1 MPSPTHEALLSLFR
15 SRPALA
21 WEVAAAAHPGLPKP
35 SGPVR
40 SLDRGF
46 AELQPAEYAADL
58 VQDCGEGPVLIVE
71 VQLSRDPDKP
81 WVWPR
86 YAIGL
91 ACRLQRPVLLL
102 VVTPRV
108 SVGRWA
114 RRRVDLGPCCAF
126 QPLVVGPEELLHPA
140 PETIADSPEMA
151 VLAAV
156 MGARAPDAGDRAL
169 QALLRLHPLDNA
181 DHDVYADLILTALP
195 RDLRA
200 RLEEL
205 MLQNYPFRSE
215 FAQRFL
221 AQGREEGKVLGKHE
235 GKLEGKIEGKVEG
248 KIEGK
253 IEGKLEGLRQGLR
266 FLLRSRFR
274 ADEAA
279 LISLLDACP
288 DASLESLGERLAD
301 ATTLTDTVSTLQSF
315 AGSEPAPS
323 PQTT

>member
-1 MPSPTHEALLSLFR
+1 
-15 SRPALA
+15 
-21 WEVAAAAHPGLPKP
+21 
-35 SGPVR
+35 
-40 SLDRGF
+40 
-46 AELQPAEYAADL
+46 
-58 VQDCGEGPVLIVE
+58 
-71 VQLSRDPDKP
+71 
-81 WVWPR
+81 
-86 YAIGL
+86 
-91 ACRLQRPVLLL
+91 
-102 VVTPRV
+102 
-108 SVGRWA
+108 VGRWA

-253 IEGKLEGLRQGLR
+253 LEGLRQGLR

-274 ADEAA
+274 ADEAT

>member
-1 MPSPTHEALLSLFR
+1 MLSPTHEALLSLFR
-15 SRPALA
+15 ARPALA
-21 WEVAAAAHPGLPKP
+21 WEVAAAAHPGLPLPVGK
-35 SGPVR
+35 VR
-40 SLDRGF
+40 SLDRSF
-46 AELQPAEYAADL
+46 VELQPAEYAADL

-71 VQLSRDPDKP
+71 VQLRRDAAKP

-91 ACRLQRPVLLL
+91 ACRLKRPVLLL

-114 RRRVDLGPCCAF
+114 RRTVDLGPCAAF

-140 PETIADSPEMA
+140 PEETPESAEMA

-156 MGARAPDAGDRAL
+156 MAARAPDAGDRAL
-169 QALLRLHPLDNA
+169 QALRRLRPLDNA
-181 DHDVYADLILTALP
+181 DHDVYADLVLTALP

-221 AQGREEGKVLGKHE
+221 ALGREEGKML
-235 GKLEGKIEGKVEG
+235 GKLEGKIEGKT
-248 KIEGK
+248 
-253 IEGKLEGLRQGLR
+253 EGLRQGLH

-274 ADEAA
+274 ADETQWT
-279 LISLLDACP
+279 SLLNACP
-288 DASLESLGERLAD
+288 DAALESLGERLAD
-301 ATTLTDTVSTLQSF
+301 ATTMTDAIASLQAFSRSTSSTSNTDKP
-315 AGSEPAPS
+315 ATPRSEPADRVGKRR
-323 PQTT
+323 